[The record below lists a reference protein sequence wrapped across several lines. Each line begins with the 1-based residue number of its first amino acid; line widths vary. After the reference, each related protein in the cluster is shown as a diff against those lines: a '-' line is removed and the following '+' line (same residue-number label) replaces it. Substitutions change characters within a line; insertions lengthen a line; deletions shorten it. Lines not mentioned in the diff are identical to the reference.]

1 VGFGRIQG
9 GPKALAALIEHILKP
24 LILNQDLHLVR
35 GLHQEMLRETEYHG
49 SAGLAMFGIAAVDT
63 ALWDCLGKSQDVP
76 CWQLWGGVQTR
87 IRAYAMVGWLNYSD
101 QEVQAICSQ
110 AVEQGFPAVKI
121 KVGYPTLKEDVRRV
135 ELVRQAVGDGIEIM
149 VDANQSLTAAEALRR
164 GQAFEA
170 LGCAWWEEPI
180 PADDIDG
187 YAALVAGS
195 TIPIATGENLYTCA
209 DFARFLRRDAVDIVQ
224 PDLRRAGGPTALL
237 QIGTM
242 AHAFRRPYASHGGG
256 PVQLNIMAC
265 LPNAM
270 YLETGLIKP
279 GSPLKLKDGYV
290 EVPTGPGFA
299 WE

>member
-1 VGFGRIQG
+1 
-9 GPKALAALIEHILKP
+9 
-24 LILNQDLHLVR
+24 
-35 GLHQEMLRETEYHG
+35 
-49 SAGLAMFGIAAVDT
+49 
-63 ALWDCLGKSQDVP
+63 
-76 CWQLWGGVQTR
+76 
-87 IRAYAMVGWLNYSD
+87 
-101 QEVQAICSQ
+101 
-110 AVEQGFPAVKI
+110 
-121 KVGYPTLKEDVRRV
+121 
-135 ELVRQAVGDGIEIM
+135 M
-149 VDANQSLTAAEALRR
+149 VDANQSLATAEALRR
-164 GQAFEA
+164 GRAFEA

-180 PADDIDG
+180 PADDIEG
-187 YAALVAGS
+187 YAALVSGS
-195 TIPIATGENLYTCA
+195 TIPIATGENLYTYA

-237 QIGTM
+237 QIGTL

-290 EVPTGPGFA
+290 DVPTGPGFA